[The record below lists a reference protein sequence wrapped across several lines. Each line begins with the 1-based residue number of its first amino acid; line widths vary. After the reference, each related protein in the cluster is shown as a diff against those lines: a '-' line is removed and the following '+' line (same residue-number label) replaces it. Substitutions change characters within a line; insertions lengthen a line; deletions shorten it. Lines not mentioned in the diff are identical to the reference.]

1 MMPSSLFR
9 DSESISISKS
19 WLPSMGCVLPDP
31 VCPYAMINTL
41 YLFSEHTISIIINNK
56 CSKIYTASSACLN
69 DWTTN
74 TIDFIFRIFKL
85 NKNIFFCILAIHHT
99 QDQIILALRGTDH
112 DEVVA
117 ALYLVATRQEKA
129 RPSPESVGS
138 ITSRYSGNDPTLHS
152 RRGGTRQT
160 QESGGKFEPIES
172 VQNVA

>member
-1 MMPSSLFR
+1 MKLIEIENGNF
-9 DSESISISKS
+9 ECLCLSIRHDELWCKRYTCSANTQSVQLS
-19 WLPSMGCVLPDP
+19 VLRFTRHQVFVSM
-31 VCPYAMINTL
+31 
-41 YLFSEHTISIIINNK
+41 
-56 CSKIYTASSACLN
+56 
-69 DWTTN
+69 TTN

-85 NKNIFFCILAIHHT
+85 NKNIYFLILAIHLA
-99 QDQIILALRGTDH
+99 QDQIILALLAT

-117 ALYLVATRQEKA
+117 ALYWVATRQEKA

-160 QESGGKFEPIES
+160 QESGGKFGPIKS

>member
-1 MMPSSLFR
+1 MTPKHGVRFAWSCL
-9 DSESISISKS
+9 SIRHDVHVK
-19 WLPSMGCVLPDP
+19 P
-31 VCPYAMINTL
+31 VQRTHNQFNY
-41 YLFSEHTISIIINNK
+41 NK

-99 QDQIILALRGTDH
+99 QDQIILALRVTDH

>member
-1 MMPSSLFR
+1 MWQDFFSLYIVYFISVLLIEANWNRERKLWMSLFVHTPWCKR
-9 DSESISISKS
+9 YTCSANTQSVQLSV
-19 WLPSMGCVLPDP
+19 LRFTRNQVLVSM
-31 VCPYAMINTL
+31 
-41 YLFSEHTISIIINNK
+41 
-56 CSKIYTASSACLN
+56 
-69 DWTTN
+69 TTN

-85 NKNIFFCILAIHHT
+85 NKNIYFLILAIHLA
-99 QDQIILALRGTDH
+99 QDQIILALLAT

-117 ALYLVATRQEKA
+117 ALYWVATRQEKA

-160 QESGGKFEPIES
+160 QESGGKFGPIKS